1 MKLKYIPVFAEDID
15 AQIDFYTQKL
25 GFNAIGNTCF
35 SEGEE
40 YTVLQAS
47 NLDVALVVAESNGA
61 NVFKSCIILNTEDC
75 LKDYHLYKTAGVF
88 FYAAPRYLPTGLAA
102 EFLDPAGNRFILL
115 EERNYTEI

>member
-1 MKLKYIPVFAEDID
+1 MKLKYIPVFAEDAD

-25 GFNAIGNTCF
+25 GFNAISNICF
-35 SEGEE
+35 IEGEGC
-40 YTVLQAS
+40 TVLQAD
-47 NLDVALVVAESNGA
+47 NLDVALVVAGGNSN
-61 NVFKSCIILNTEDC
+61 NTFKSCIILNTEDC

-102 EFLDPAGNRFILL
+102 EFLDPGGNRFILL